1 MSTSTML
8 PAAAALP
15 RPTRERW
22 QPLRAGLIDVFYY
35 DAEEFA
41 FHDGRLLLRGN
52 NGTGKSKV
60 LALTLPFLLDGELV
74 PSRVEPDGDR
84 AKRMEWNLLLGGKHP
99 HDERLG
105 YTWLEF
111 GRLDGSG
118 APQYRTVGCG
128 LKAVKGRGI
137 ADHWFFVTDK
147 RVGPDLPLRNE
158 YRVSYSRKALEEKI
172 GAHAVFSTAKAY
184 RRAVDEAL
192 FGLGSERYEALV
204 NLLIQLRQPQLSKKP
219 DEKLL
224 SRALTEALPPLAD
237 GLIGEIAEAFRG
249 LEDERDAL
257 AALTDAHGAASTF
270 LTHYR
275 RYAQVAAKRSAAGVR
290 RSHSKYEQLGRD
302 LGAVTAARDQAHAE
316 FTVAEAELGAI
327 AEQQTL
333 LSAQKDAL
341 NRDPAMD
348 TAREIERLAKSAGA
362 LAGIAR
368 TRAADRGRAVT
379 EAESWTVRAGNARD
393 QARSDALAVEGL
405 DREAAAGAEIAGLD
419 HKAATI
425 AVSAADQISA
435 ARQAADA
442 AVRNRRQAI
451 VGLRD
456 LHRAS
461 GEQARKLGAAR
472 TEAER
477 ATRAAVAAAEQ
488 ATDAAAHVTVLGDAL
503 IRAWERWSAD
513 CSEIVLDGGAD
524 APTGL
529 ADWVVTLDGRN
540 PAARRAEET
549 GRVQAARL
557 NRRFADVDGRRAA
570 AAAER
575 STVAE
580 EIRLLERGH
589 HDNPPVPHTRAAAA
603 RVDRQGAPLWK
614 VTDFHDH
621 VAAAERAGLEAALE
635 ASGLLDAWIAPDGRL
650 MDSAGDTLVVPEGTA
665 PGAHLG
671 TVLCPSIDAAD
682 PQAVAL
688 SVLTVAAVLA
698 CIGLSAPGAPAPEH
712 HTWVGPDGRF
722 RLGTLHGAWQKE
734 SAGYIGDGAR
744 EAARR
749 ARLAELAE
757 LARLLDERIG
767 VLEVEARAI
776 TRRLEAVAEEL
787 RAQPSDAALREGH
800 TRAAAFADSARAA
813 AAARDETLA
822 VVELAAEAAHLAAE
836 AVLAYAADTRLP
848 AEQTALEAVADALEE
863 YRHTLS
869 GLWPALTAAAR
880 SAAEVAQAEA
890 EAHSAHARLAE
901 ADEAEFAARRA
912 AEAAAEEHRTL
923 VETSGAAVE
932 ELYRRLDEV
941 RRQIEEAQDAVKTTG
956 ARRDRA
962 LSERE
967 QAEGRRRQL
976 EDDIVEATALREEA
990 ITALRR
996 FTTIGLLS
1004 AALPQLET
1012 PDVAEHWAPAPAVAL
1027 ARTLDSSLGD
1037 VDDSES
1043 AWDRVQQRVSR
1054 EQQELSGALARHG
1067 HQVGM
1072 TLHDGLMVVDVQF
1085 AGRTQDVPAL
1095 TAALEDEVAQ
1105 RTRLL
1110 SAKERELL
1118 ENHLVGEVAGA
1129 LQELITEAENTVQA
1143 MNDDL
1148 EARPTSTGMTL
1159 RLVWRTAKGA
1169 PEGLEAVRTRLLR
1182 KAVDAWS
1189 PADRSAVGEFLQ
1201 RRIADDRAASPADTW
1216 HDQLARAFDYRA
1228 WHEFGI
1234 QRRQDGAWV
1243 SAAGPASGGERVL
1256 AASVPLFAAASSHY
1270 SSGHPHAPRLIALD
1284 EAFAGVDDDS
1294 RAKCLGL
1301 LASFDLDVVMTSER
1315 EWACYPTVPGIGIAQ
1330 LARAEGVDAVLVT
1343 PWRWDGRDRIRL
1355 QRAEPYLPPQH
1366 DRDTPPDGAFATS
1379 LFEV

>member
-1 MSTSTML
+1 MSTST
-8 PAAAALP
+8 ALRTSTAPP

-74 PSRVEPDGDR
+74 PARVEPDGDR

-111 GRLDGSG
+111 GRLDGG
-118 APQYRTVGCG
+118 APQYRTIGCA

-192 FGLGSERYEALV
+192 FGLGGERYEALV

-237 GLIGEIAEAFRG
+237 GLVGEIAEAFRG

-257 AALTDAHGAASTF
+257 AALTDAHRAASAF

-290 RSHSKYEQLGRD
+290 RSHSRYEQLGRD
-302 LGAVTAARDQAHAE
+302 LGAVTMIRDQAHDA
-316 FTVAEAELGAI
+316 FNAAEADLSEI

-348 TAREIERLAKSAGA
+348 TAREIERLAKSAEA

-368 TRAADRGRAVT
+368 TRAVDRARAVN
-379 EAESWTVRAGNARD
+379 EAESWTLRAGKARD
-393 QARSDALAVEGL
+393 QAQSDALAVEGF
-405 DREAAAGAEIAGLD
+405 DREAAGSAEIAGLD
-419 HKAATI
+419 HAAGTS
-425 AVSAADQISA
+425 AVAAAGEISA
-435 ARQAADA
+435 ARQAADG

-456 LHRAS
+456 LHRTS
-461 GEQARKLGAAR
+461 DEQVRKLGAAR
-472 TEAER
+472 AEAER
-477 ATRAAVAAAEQ
+477 ATSVAVAAAERS
-488 ATDAAAHVTVLGDAL
+488 TDAAAQVTALGEAL
-503 IRAWERWSAD
+503 IRAWESWSAD
-513 CSEIVLDGGAD
+513 CSEIVLPGGAD
-524 APTGL
+524 AFTEL
-529 ADWVVTLDGRN
+529 ADWVITLDGRN
-540 PAARRAEET
+540 PAARLAEEA
-549 GRVQAARL
+549 GRAQEARL
-557 NRRFADVDGRRAA
+557 NRRIADVESRRTAA
-570 AAAER
+570 EDER

-580 EIRLLERGH
+580 EIRLLEHGH
-589 HDNPPVPHTRAAAA
+589 HDAPPAPHTRGAAA
-603 RVDRQGAPLWK
+603 RVDRPGAPVWK

-621 VAAAERAGLEAALE
+621 VAAPDRAGLEAALE
-635 ASGLLDAWIAPDGRL
+635 ASGLLDAWIAPDGHLVDR
-650 MDSAGDTLVVPEGTA
+650 DGDTLLVPDGAA

-682 PQAVAL
+682 PQAAVL
-688 SVLTVAAVLA
+688 SAETVAAVLA
-698 CIGLSAPGAPAPEH
+698 CVALSVPGEPVPGH
-712 HTWVGPDGRF
+712 HTWVGTDGRF
-722 RLGTLHGAWQKE
+722 RLGTLHGAWGKE

-749 ARLAELAE
+749 VRLAELAE
-757 LARLLDERIG
+757 QRRLLDERIS
-767 VLEVEARAI
+767 VLDVEARAI
-776 TRRLEAVAEEL
+776 TRRLHVVAEEL
-787 RAQPSDAALREGH
+787 GAQPPDTALREGH
-800 TRAAAFADSARAA
+800 TRAGAFAEAARVA
-813 AAARDETLA
+813 AAARDEALT
-822 VVELAAEAAHLAAE
+822 VVELAAAATQLAAE
-836 AVLAYAADTRLP
+836 AVLTYAADTRLP
-848 AEQTALEAVADALEE
+848 TEQAALEAVADALED

-869 GLWPALTAAAR
+869 GLWPALNAAVR
-880 SAAEVAQAEA
+880 SAAEVTQAEA
-890 EAHSAHARLAE
+890 EAHAAGTRLAE
-901 ADEAEFAARRA
+901 ADEAEIVARRA
-912 AEAAAEEHRTL
+912 AEAAAEEHHTL
-923 VETSGAAVE
+923 AETSGAAVE
-932 ELYRRLDEV
+932 ELYRRLDDV
-941 RRQIEEAQDAVKTTG
+941 RRRLEQAQNATKSAG
-956 ARRDRA
+956 NRRDRA
-962 LSERE
+962 LGDRE

-976 EDDIVEATALREEA
+976 EEGIVEATVVREDA
-990 ITALRR
+990 ISALRR
-996 FTTIGLLS
+996 FTAIGLLS
-1004 AALPQLET
+1004 AALPDLDHPAT
-1012 PDVAEHWAPAPAVAL
+1012 AENWAPAPAVTL
-1027 ARTLDSSLGD
+1027 ARTLDSSLED
-1037 VDDSES
+1037 VDDSDN
-1043 AWDRVQQRVSR
+1043 AWERVQQRVSR

-1072 TLHDGLMVVDVQF
+1072 TLHDGLMVVDVHF
-1085 AGRTQDVPAL
+1085 AGHAQDVPAL
-1095 TAALEDEVAQ
+1095 TAALDAEVAQ

-1129 LQELITEAENTVQA
+1129 LQELITEAEATVKA

-1189 PADRSAVGEFLQ
+1189 PSDRSAVGEFLQ

-1228 WHEFGI
+1228 WHEFAI
-1234 QRRQDGAWV
+1234 QRRQDGVWV

-1343 PWRWDGRDRIRL
+1343 PWRWDGRERIGL

-1366 DRDTPPDGAFATS
+1366 DRVAPPAGESATPLS
-1379 LFEV
+1379 EV